1 MHLAQIWTYP
11 VKSMKGVVIESAQ
24 LHELGVVGDR
34 RWALRDLERGN
45 LANCRQTPGIMSL
58 AASAAHDSPDEHVV
72 ITLDDHRTVTSS
84 DPSVHEVL
92 SQALGRQVQL
102 VPLAPRDDLDFFRR
116 KPASQPPVD
125 PMAELRGI
133 FGRESDEP
141 LPDFA
146 KFGAGVLEFE
156 SPPGTFH
163 DCFPLMV
170 MTTSALQ
177 SMTHAVPGS
186 VIDVRRFRPSFVV
199 VGIGLNIG
207 WAPEGA
213 ASLLGESGRRV
224 SREEVMAVMLNELDE
239 LLSLSPEQLHDRYR
253 RRLSTLNRE
262 VRVEL
267 PNSTFVEGRA
277 LDVESDGRLV
287 VLDSCGATHRL
298 DVGDIVHL
306 R

>member
-1 MHLAQIWTYP
+1 MSGWNVRWMASTGSTNDDLLAAGRAGAPDKTVLIADHQTAG
-11 VKSMKGVVIESAQ
+11 KGR
-24 LHELGVVGDR
+24 LDR
-34 RWALRDLERGN
+34 RWE
-45 LANCRQTPGIMSL
+45 TP
-58 AASAAHDSPDEHVV
+58 A
-72 ITLDDHRTVTSS
+72 
-84 DPSVHEVL
+84 
-92 SQALGRQVQL
+92 
-102 VPLAPRDDLDFFRR
+102 
-116 KPASQPPVD
+116 
-125 PMAELRGI
+125 
-133 FGRESDEP
+133 
-141 LPDFA
+141 
-146 KFGAGVLEFE
+146 
-156 SPPGTFH
+156 
-163 DCFPLMV
+163 
-170 MTTSALQ
+170 
-177 SMTHAVPGS
+177 
-186 VIDVRRFRPSFVV
+186 
-199 VGIGLNIG
+199 NIG

-224 SREEVMAVMLNELDE
+224 SREEVMAVMLSELDE

>member
-1 MHLAQIWTYP
+1 MDTPNATSNDANLPGEPYPSPIRGQSGVAMSGWNVRWMASTGSTNDDLLAAGRAGAPDKTVLIADHQTAG
-11 VKSMKGVVIESAQ
+11 KGR
-24 LHELGVVGDR
+24 LDR
-34 RWALRDLERGN
+34 RWETPAGENLLVSLLFRAVPAVPHALTHAAAL
-45 LANCRQTPGIMSL
+45 
-58 AASAAHDSPDEHVV
+58 ASATACERTTGVTPDLKWPNDLLVGGRKLAG
-72 ITLDDHRTVTSS
+72 I
-84 DPSVHEVL
+84 L
-92 SQALGRQVQL
+92 STAGPLGGEQ
-102 VPLAPRDDLDFFRR
+102 PR
-116 KPASQPPVD
+116 P
-125 PMAELRGI
+125 
-133 FGRESDEP
+133 
-141 LPDFA
+141 
-146 KFGAGVLEFE
+146 
-156 SPPGTFH
+156 T
-163 DCFPLMV
+163 
-170 MTTSALQ
+170 
-177 SMTHAVPGS
+177 
-186 VIDVRRFRPSFVV
+186 FVV

-224 SREEVMAVMLNELDE
+224 SREEVMAVMLSELDE